1 MTLDQFSHLTPAMGI
16 AVGAI
21 LLLFGRKLFWL
32 FVAVMGFLFGM
43 QFGAQVMVGA
53 EQWVVLAVAVAI
65 GLLGAVLAIVLQKVA
80 VVLAGAAAGG
90 LWALH
95 LAERAGL
102 VAPLPLVAFVVVAIL
117 AAILAAL
124 LFEWALIILSSLT
137 GASLIVQAVTLT
149 AGAETVLWIVL
160 LVIGIVVQAQLRARS
175 GTVAD

>member
-1 MTLDQFSHLTPAMGI
+1 MGI
-16 AVGAI
+16 AVGAV

-32 FVAVMGFLFGM
+32 FVAVMGFLLGL

-53 EQWVVLAVAVAI
+53 SQWVVLAVAIGI

-95 LAERAGL
+95 LAEQAGL
-102 VAPLPLVAFVVVAIL
+102 ASPLPLVAFVVAAIL

-137 GASLIVQAVTLT
+137 GASLVVQAVTLT

-160 LVIGIVVQAQLRARS
+160 LVVGIVVQAQLRTRS
-175 GTVAD
+175 GRVAD